1 MSSVLSF
8 PDRGHWGKSSWR
20 GNCSGHVYKELYE
33 RLRPD
38 LVVDPMMGSGTSIEV
53 AHEMNIPAV
62 GLDLHSG
69 FDALTMSILER
80 VGRPAGL
87 VISHPPYGAQIKY
100 SGNVWGK
107 EPHPSDLSHCVDDE
121 DFNSKLQAVLLNQ
134 REATAPGMYYGTIIG
149 DWRRGGRYS
158 SYQAECI
165 SRMPS
170 SELVG
175 VLIKQQHNV
184 QSDRKRYGRM
194 VLPFIQH
201 EYIILW
207 QRTKQVMS
215 TLQTLK
221 TIADEQQRRVRS
233 TWRSVVR
240 TVLAS
245 LGGQADLG
253 KLYDAIE
260 REAPE
265 KIKQNEAWKAKL
277 RQVVQIY
284 DEFENV
290 GRGVWKLKQAA

>member
-1 MSSVLSF
+1 M
-8 PDRGHWGKSSWR
+8 
-20 GNCSGHVYKELYE
+20 
-33 RLRPD
+33 
-38 LVVDPMMGSGTSIEV
+38 
-53 AHEMNIPAV
+53 
-62 GLDLHSG
+62 
-69 FDALTMSILER
+69 
-80 VGRPAGL
+80 
-87 VISHPPYGAQIKY
+87 
-100 SGNVWGK
+100 
-107 EPHPSDLSHCVDDE
+107 
-121 DFNSKLQAVLLNQ
+121 
-134 REATAPGMYYGTIIG
+134 PGMFYGTIVR
-149 DWRRGGRYS
+149 DWRRGGKYS

-240 TVLAS
+240 TVLAR

-253 KLYDAIE
+253 SLYEAIE

-265 KIKQNEAWKAKL
+265 KIKQNSSWREKL

-290 GRGVWKLKQAA
+290 GRGVWRLKQAA

>member
-8 PDRGHWGKSSWR
+8 PDRGHWGKSSWH
-20 GNCSGHVYKELYE
+20 GNCSGHVYKELYQ
-33 RLRPD
+33 RLKPE

-53 AHEMNIPAV
+53 AHEMNIDAV
-62 GLDLHSG
+62 GLDLHQG

-87 VISHPPYGAQIKY
+87 VISHPPYGSQVLY

-107 EPHPSDLSHCVDDE
+107 EPHPNDLSRCIDDE
-121 DFNSKLQAVLLNQ
+121 DFNAKMQAVLLNQ
-134 REATAPGMYYGTIIG
+134 REATAPGKYYATIIG
-149 DWRRGGRYS
+149 DWRRNGRYS

-165 SRMPS
+165 SRMPA

-184 QSDRKRYGRM
+184 RSDSTRYGRM

-265 KIKQNEAWKAKL
+265 KIKQNDAWKAKL

>member
-8 PDRGHWGKSSWR
+8 PDRGHWGKSSWH

-33 RLRPD
+33 RLKPD

-53 AHEMNIPAV
+53 AQEMNIDAV
-62 GLDLHSG
+62 GLDLHQG

-87 VISHPPYGAQIKY
+87 VISHPPYGSQVLY

-107 EPHPSDLSHCVDDE
+107 EAHPNDLSRCVDDE
-121 DFNSKLQAVLLNQ
+121 DFNAKMQAVLLNQ

-149 DWRRGGRYS
+149 DWRRNGRYS

-184 QSDRKRYGRM
+184 RSESKRYGRM

-265 KIKQNEAWKAKL
+265 KIKQNDAWKAKL